1 MVKDMTQIKKK
12 LSDKQKAFIKEYP
25 IDHNATQAAIRA
37 GYSKNTAQRI
47 GSENLSK
54 PLIKE
59 AIAKLQEQHA
69 ERCAVTIDSLT
80 NEFEEA
86 RGVAMQE
93 LQISAAVSAIM
104 AKAKL
109 HGLDITK
116 HQVDGSINL
125 VYADKDDEE
134 L

>member
-1 MVKDMTQIKKK
+1 MTEKKKK

-37 GYSKNTAQRI
+37 GYSKDTAQRI

-59 AIAKLQEQHA
+59 AIDKQQEEHA
-69 ERCAVTIDSLT
+69 ERCNVTIDSLT
-80 NEFEEA
+80 NEFEEVRRA
-86 RGVAMQE
+86 AMQE
-93 LQISAAVSAIM
+93 LQLSAAVSAIM
-104 AKAKL
+104 GKAKL
-109 HGLDITK
+109 HGFDISK
-116 HQVDGSINL
+116 HQVDHSINM
-125 VYADKDDEE
+125 VYADRDDAE